1 MACAS
6 VTPHA
11 PTQLRQVN
19 EGDIVING
27 ISSYDIT

>member
-6 VTPHA
+6 VTPYA
-11 PTQLRQVN
+11 PTHLRQVN

-27 ISSYDIT
+27 IASYHIA